1 MRLEC
6 SIWRDNAKIG
16 TFLNMTYCTVFVT
29 CCIASH
35 TVLNEAVVDRGPSPF
50 LSLLDLSCDSQYI
63 TTSQG
68 DGMIFATPTGR

>member
-1 MRLEC
+1 M
-6 SIWRDNAKIG
+6 A
-16 TFLNMTYCTVFVT
+16 
-29 CCIASH
+29 ASH

-68 DGMIFATPTGR
+68 DGVIFATPTGMVALLSIKFLR